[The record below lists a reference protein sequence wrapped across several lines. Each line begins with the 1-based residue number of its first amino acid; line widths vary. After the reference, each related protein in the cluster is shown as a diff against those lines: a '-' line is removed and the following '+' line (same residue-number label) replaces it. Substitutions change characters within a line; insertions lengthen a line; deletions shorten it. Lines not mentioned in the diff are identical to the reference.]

1 MQLIRDKDKL
11 YQKVEAG
18 PWQGLAPI
26 KATEGPIQHRW
37 TGPKRTI
44 EQHRQVLAFFEWSHQ
59 THKSE
64 ALVYW
69 LVNGERWQPFAPPQ
83 KGRGMTVKVVEDHP
97 DYRASFTRA
106 GLEGGELMGTDHHH
120 CSCSAFQSGTDSHD
134 ELSREG
140 LHLTVGDLGKP
151 NYSLHGRSSFR
162 QLITGIDWSEWFAV
176 PEEYQHFPAGV
187 QAAILPHLLTAAVP
201 SCIPGQDFPEWWA
214 ENYLLEPAPAAII
227 RTPYTPPART
237 PAKQATF
244 YSSPKDDLQEF
255 CAKRGMSAHDLEEWI
270 DSLMSVDGIDDLVDI
285 AIWNYCSLRELEV
298 EAMAL
303 SSQEDLA
310 ALKED
315 KDTEDFY
322 QKMFDC

>member
-11 YQKVEAG
+11 YQQVEAG

-44 EQHRQVLAFFEWSHQ
+44 EQHRQVLAFLEWSHQ

-83 KGRGMTVKVVEDHP
+83 EGRGMTVKVVEDHP

-151 NYSLHGRSSFR
+151 SYSLHGRSSFR

-176 PEEYQHFPAGV
+176 PEEYRHFPAGV
-187 QAAILPHLLTAAVP
+187 QAVILPHLLTAAVP

-214 ENYLLEPAPAAII
+214 ENYL
-227 RTPYTPPART
+227 TPYTPPAWT

-255 CAKRGMSAHDLEEWI
+255 CAKRGMSAQELVEWVAHLRALDGFDDI
-270 DSLMSVDGIDDLVDI
+270 VDV
-285 AIWNYCSLRELEV
+285 AVFNYLDLRELEQ
-298 EAMAL
+298 EAEKLARQEELQAL
-303 SSQEDLA
+303 RTDPGVRRAGLLQQDV
-310 ALKED
+310 
-315 KDTEDFY
+315 
-322 QKMFDC
+322 